1 MKTKTKKW
9 HDLLYFPIL
18 RLACF
23 SILLLMGKEE
33 NFIYYLMMELFITIV
48 LEV

>member
-1 MKTKTKKW
+1 MKKLLD
-9 HDLLYFPIL
+9 DLFLPIL